1 MIYPYIQIILIFF
14 IPLIIIR
21 YHQWVLTRIFG
32 TIGIAY
38 ISGIL
43 VSAIVFSLQKLGL
56 EIIPNEDIGQIG
68 GFAAIA
74 IAIPLLLF
82 SANLKELRKLSKKV
96 LLSFGSVVV
105 SVVLVTSLVFFLYG
119 IHLDD
124 GAAFSAMAI
133 GVYTGGTPNLNALG
147 SIFRLSADQI
157 GVANFSDILIGA
169 IFYIFLLVLAKP
181 LFSLILPKRQTE
193 LYLKQSS
200 EVMNPDVI
208 HFRDITNKKPIVY
221 SLLLAILMALLSALI
236 GILIFVLG
244 GSQEGTLM
252 DILVPTLLIGVTVL
266 GILASFH
273 QRVREVKG
281 SNIVGQYFILVFSF
295 GIASAIDLNQLSNA
309 FGQVLLLFSLIT
321 VGTMILHVIF
331 SKLLRIDAECTI
343 ITLTAGLYGPA
354 FIPAMTKQ
362 IKNDALTVPGL
373 LCGSLGYAIGT
384 FLGLLLSFWY
394 MSY

>member
-1 MIYPYIQIILIFF
+1 MIYPLIQIVLMFLIPF
-14 IPLIIIR
+14 IIIR
-21 YHQWVLTRIFG
+21 NHQWVLTRIFG
-32 TIGIAY
+32 PIGIAY

-43 VSAIVFSLQKLGL
+43 ISAIVFSLQKLG
-56 EIIPNEDIGQIG
+56 IDIVPNEDIGQIG

-82 SANLKELRKLSKKV
+82 SANLKELRKLSKTV
-96 LLSFGSVVV
+96 LLSFGSVLI
-105 SVVLVTSLVFFLYG
+105 SVVVVTSIVYFLYG
-119 IHLDD
+119 KHLEN

-169 IFYIFLLVLAKP
+169 VFYIFLLVFAKP
-181 LFSLILPKRQTE
+181 LFSLVLTKKHSER
-193 LYLKQSS
+193 YLKQTS
-200 EVMNPDVI
+200 EVINPDEI

-221 SLLLAILMALLSALI
+221 SVLLAIAMVFISALI
-236 GILIFVLG
+236 GVLIFILG
-244 GSQEGTLM
+244 GSQEGSLM
-252 DILVPTLLIGVTVL
+252 DILVPSLLIGVTIL

-273 QRVREVKG
+273 RRVREVKG
-281 SNIVGQYFILVFSF
+281 SNIIGQYLILVFSF
-295 GIASAIDLNQLSNA
+295 AIASAIDLNQLSNA
-309 FGQVLLLFSLIT
+309 FGQVLLLFSMIT
-321 VGTMILHVIF
+321 IGTMILHVIIAKF
-331 SKLLRIDAECTI
+331 LNIDAECTI

-362 IKNDALTVPGL
+362 LKNDSLTVPGL

-384 FLGLLLSFWY
+384 FLGLLLSLWY
-394 MSY
+394 MS

>member
-105 SVVLVTSLVFFLYG
+105 SVVLVSSIVFFLYG

-236 GILIFVLG
+236 GILIFILG
-244 GSQEGTLM
+244 GSQEGTMM

-321 VGTMILHVIF
+321 VGTMILHIVF

-362 IKNDALTVPGL
+362 LKNDALTVPGL

-384 FLGLLLSFWY
+384 FLGLLLSLWY

>member
-1 MIYPYIQIILIFF
+1 MIYPLIQIFLMFLIPF
-14 IPLIIIR
+14 IIIR
-21 YHQWVLTRIFG
+21 HHQWVLTRIFG
-32 TIGIAY
+32 SIGMAY
-38 ISGIL
+38 VSGIL
-43 VSAIVFSLQKLGL
+43 VSVLVFGLQSLGFEL
-56 EIIPNEDIGQIG
+56 IPNEDIGQIG

-82 SANLKELRKLSKKV
+82 SANLKELRKLSKTV
-96 LLSFGSVVV
+96 LLSFGSVIV
-105 SVVLVTSLVFFLYG
+105 SVVVVTSMVFFLYG
-119 IHLDD
+119 KYLEN

-169 IFYIFLLVLAKP
+169 VFYIFLLVIAKP
-181 LFSLILPKRQTE
+181 LFSLVLTKKHSER
-193 LYLKQSS
+193 YLKQTS
-200 EVMNPDVI
+200 EVINPDEI

-221 SLLLAILMALLSALI
+221 SVLLAIAMVFLSALI
-236 GILIFVLG
+236 GILIFILR

-252 DILVPTLLIGVTVL
+252 DILVPSLLIGVTIL

-273 QRVREVKG
+273 RRVREVKG
-281 SNIVGQYFILVFSF
+281 SNIIGQYLILVFSF
-295 GIASAIDLNQLSNA
+295 AIASAIDINQLSNA
-309 FGQVLLLFSLIT
+309 LGQVLLLFGMIT
-321 VGTMILHVIF
+321 IGTMILHVIIAKF
-331 SKLLRIDAECTI
+331 LNLDAECTI

-362 IKNDALTVPGL
+362 LKNDSLTVPGL

-384 FLGLLLSFWY
+384 FLGLLLSLWY
-394 MSY
+394 MS

>member
-1 MIYPYIQIILIFF
+1 MIYPFIQIVLIFL
-14 IPLIIIR
+14 IPFIIIR
-21 YHQWVLTRIFG
+21 YHQWVFTRIFG
-32 TIGIAY
+32 PIGIAY

-43 VSAIVFSLQKLGL
+43 VSAIVFGLQKLGL
-56 EIIPNEDIGQIG
+56 EIIPNEDIGQIV

-119 IHLDD
+119 RTLED

-157 GVANFSDILIGA
+157 GVANFSDIMIGA
-169 IFYIFLLVLAKP
+169 VFYIFLLVLAKP
-181 LFSLILPKRQTE
+181 LFSLVLPKRQNE

-221 SLLLAILMALLSALI
+221 SLLLAIFMALISALL
-236 GILIFVLG
+236 GILIFILG
-244 GSQEGTLM
+244 GSKEGTMM

-273 QRVREVKG
+273 RRVREVKG

-331 SKLLRIDAECTI
+331 SKFLNIDAECTI

-362 IKNDALTVPGL
+362 LKNDALTVPGL

-384 FLGLLLSFWY
+384 FLGLLLSLWY